1 MDAVYNVLGRT
12 HCKEGTGAMQ
22 AEILPNV
29 TAGETI
35 TQLLSLN
42 LESRTRVIEQ
52 ISLQKAK
59 LSQKD

>member
-1 MDAVYNVLGRT
+1 
-12 HCKEGTGAMQ
+12 MQ